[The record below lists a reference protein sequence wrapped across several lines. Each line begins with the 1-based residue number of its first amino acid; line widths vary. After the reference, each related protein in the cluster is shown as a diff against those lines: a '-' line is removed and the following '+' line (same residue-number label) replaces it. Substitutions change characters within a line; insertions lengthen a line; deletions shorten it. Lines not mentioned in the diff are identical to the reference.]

1 MGAVE
6 VKHQHSVVRNGVL
19 IVAPP
24 GPLRYG
30 LRALLRSIP
39 NLEIVGVVA
48 CTTEA
53 VQAVSEC
60 QPAVVLLDGALPGE
74 GLLTLLKSL
83 KARWP
88 ELQCLALVDGV
99 EQQRQ
104 AQAGEADMVLP
115 KGVLAARLSAAVER
129 LLTQAGQVQ
138 RAATT
143 GDTAQSTASRK
154 PLDHERKCKDD
165 EA

>member
-1 MGAVE
+1 MARR
-6 VKHQHSVVRNGVL
+6 SVL
-19 IVAPP
+19 IVAQP
-24 GPLRYG
+24 GPLLHG

-39 NLEIVGVVA
+39 NVEIVGVVA
-48 CTTEA
+48 HTAEA

-60 QPAVVLLDGALPGE
+60 QPAVALLDGALPGE
-74 GLLTLLKSL
+74 GLLALLKSL

-88 ELQCLALVDGV
+88 ELHCLALVDGV

-104 AQAGEADMVLP
+104 AQAGEADIVLP

-143 GDTAQSTASRK
+143 GDTAGGQSIASRK
-154 PLDHERKCKDD
+154 PLDHETRCKDD